1 MAEHRFELIGRVAL
15 TATSTVWKARDVGLD
30 RVVALKQL
38 HSADPVLR
46 QRWRDEAH
54 ALGSLDERHVVSVY
68 GLYEDP
74 DSAWLIE
81 QWIDGATLATVVRS
95 AGPLSPEQ
103 GVGVV
108 RGALLG
114 LAHAHGRGI
123 IHRDLSLSNI
133 MLDQW
138 GESVLIDFGL
148 AAPPGEHGSSGTAA
162 FQSPEARAGQP
173 ITERSDIYSMGA
185 ILGHLLAGSSE
196 TPRGLERPMRE
207 VIERAMTTDP
217 AGRFASAQELLSAL
231 EQAAKQ
237 TYGPAWL
244 LQASVVGLVSGVSA
258 AELLAPATGGAAVP
272 GVGVS
277 LTDAPGAAEPEA
289 PPPGDAWP
297 GAVES
302 GPLVSAPVTE
312 ARRERPRLPRRR
324 LLAGGGAAAV
334 IAVIVVAVVL
344 SSGSSDHK
352 PRSVAQPTVVP
363 TTRPPSPTPTTSS
376 SSASAGDR
384 LSGTYS
390 VREQLVTSNNYGGGS
405 RTDTWTIRA
414 RCDTSGCIALSSAQQ
429 GDDLTFSFDGARWIS
444 TTAGAFS
451 CQDASKPIGLVS
463 ERTVLVPD
471 APTGDA
477 PIVTLTGTQT
487 ITITGGDCPG
497 SNTFRVRLTRA
508 ATTPAMSSPTVPPTA
523 PVAVLST
530 S

>member
-334 IAVIVVAVVL
+334 IAVIVVA
-344 SSGSSDHK
+344 
-352 PRSVAQPTVVP
+352 
-363 TTRPPSPTPTTSS
+363 S
-376 SSASAGDR
+376 SSAA
-384 LSGTYS
+384 
-390 VREQLVTSNNYGGGS
+390 
-405 RTDTWTIRA
+405 A
-414 RCDTSGCIALSSAQQ
+414 
-429 GDDLTFSFDGARWIS
+429 
-444 TTAGAFS
+444 
-451 CQDASKPIGLVS
+451 
-463 ERTVLVPD
+463 
-471 APTGDA
+471 
-477 PIVTLTGTQT
+477 
-487 ITITGGDCPG
+487 
-497 SNTFRVRLTRA
+497 A
-508 ATTPAMSSPTVPPTA
+508 ATTSRGRSRTHRRAHDAA
-523 PVAVLST
+523 PVADTDDVEQFRLGGGPAQRHLQRARAAGHLQQLRRRLADRHLDDPGAVRHVRLYRAFQRPTGRRPDVQLRRSAVDQHYGRRLQLPRRQQT
-530 S
+530 HRPRQRAHRPCPGRADRGRSDRHAHRHADDHHHRR